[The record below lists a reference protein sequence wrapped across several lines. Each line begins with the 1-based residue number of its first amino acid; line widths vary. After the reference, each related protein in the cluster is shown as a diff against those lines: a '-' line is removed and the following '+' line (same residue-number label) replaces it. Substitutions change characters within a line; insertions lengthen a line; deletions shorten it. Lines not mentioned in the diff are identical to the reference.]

1 VTCCGSSKSETNR
14 LFVQRSNGYRVTARS
29 YGIDCDAHNVPAR
42 QQSIHHEDAAIW
54 HSDAKVVIVSN
65 SNSMRAALSRSIMLR
80 FDLNAGGEPEFVNI
94 HKIRNFAEALSL
106 ELDRSE
112 LGSLPMD
119 EADRATTQVRITEI
133 RKRNLRRCL
142 ALVDELLDQ
151 HFMKDGTDVHV
162 EDQVSGIDS

>member
-1 VTCCGSSKSETNR
+1 
-14 LFVQRSNGYRVTARS
+14 
-29 YGIDCDAHNVPAR
+29 
-42 QQSIHHEDAAIW
+42 
-54 HSDAKVVIVSN
+54 
-65 SNSMRAALSRSIMLR
+65 LSRSITLR
-80 FDLNAGGEPEFVNI
+80 FDLNAGGDPEFLNI

-151 HFMKDGTDVHV
+151 HFMKDDVSIQV
-162 EDQVSGIDS
+162 EDPTSRIES